1 MKTLLSPSAGNKG
14 QSLVEVAIIAPILL
28 IMFIGVLEVGWAV
41 RSFVVAQNATREA
54 ARFAARGRYLDFS
67 KIDPDEIGYSYVI
80 SHELISMAGQIPMD
94 VDPATANGTII
105 VSHLLVDTG
114 PCPDPNDPHNPDYRD
129 DDLILTPLTPGY
141 SHFMATYGQPQASQ
155 VDFAALVAEMQ
166 VENEVF
172 NCQLAARSPGEY
184 IPSVNSVIVVETFYG
199 HHLLV
204 GTPFLSP
211 FLADENDLIWLYSR
225 TIMRITADARGQVA
239 SADQGCE
246 VYPIAVHTS
255 TIDGLQPGDTTGDIF
270 NGSGAGNFGWM
281 RWNDDP
287 GNNSQTYLC
296 EELINPRL
304 AHNDFRDAKDP
315 GDTYLNAGDWA
326 WGLTGV
332 VNSNDIR
339 DELDRLVNNGIT
351 IRVPVW
357 DISDGTGSNLSY
369 HIDRFILVRLT
380 AIDLPHES
388 IQAVFVGEDPNA
400 CPE

>member
-1 MKTLLSPSAGNKG
+1 MKTPLSPSAGNKG
-14 QSLVEVAIIAPILL
+14 QSLVEIAIIAPILL

-41 RSFVVAQNATREA
+41 RNFVVAQNATREA

-67 KIDPDEIGYSYVI
+67 EIDPAQIGYSSVI
-80 SHELISMAGQIPMD
+80 SHELTSISGQLPLD
-94 VDPATANGTII
+94 VNPDSATGTII
-105 VSHLLVDTG
+105 VSHVLVDTG
-114 PCPDPNDPHNPDYRD
+114 ECGGGTE
-129 DDLILTPLTPGY
+129 DDLILTPVTPGY
-141 SHFMATYGQPQASQ
+141 GHFTATYGQPQTSR
-155 VDFAALVAEMQ
+155 VDFATLAEEMR
-166 VENEVF
+166 VENEAF
-172 NCQLAARSPGEY
+172 NCELAARSPGQY

-211 FLADENDLIWLYSR
+211 FLADESDLIWLYTK

-239 SADQGCE
+239 SAGQGCE

-255 TIDGLQPGDTTGDIF
+255 TIDPLQPGDTTGDIF
-270 NGSGAGNFGWM
+270 NGAGAGNFGWM

-304 AHNDFRDAKDP
+304 SHNDFRDAKDP
-315 GDTYLNAGDWA
+315 GDTSLNAGDWA
-326 WGLTGV
+326 WGLTGA

-380 AIDLPHES
+380 AFDLPQER
-388 IQAVFVGEDPNA
+388 IRATFVGEDPDA